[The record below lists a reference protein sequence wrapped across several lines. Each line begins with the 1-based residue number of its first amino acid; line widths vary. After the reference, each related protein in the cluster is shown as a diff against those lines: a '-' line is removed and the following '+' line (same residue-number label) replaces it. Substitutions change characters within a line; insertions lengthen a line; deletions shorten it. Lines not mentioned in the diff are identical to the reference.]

1 MEKYNKILSLMHKDL
16 VQQIVD
22 RKVWEKVQQ
31 NMQQKVHNNY
41 VAHLMMRFVFTKLVE
56 CLC

>member
-1 MEKYNKILSLMHKDL
+1 M
-16 VQQIVD
+16 QQ
-22 RKVWEKVQQ
+22 KL
-31 NMQQKVHNNY
+31 QQKVHNNY